1 MAQYR
6 TESQGTTGGLDVP
19 RALVLVVALLFVGP
33 ALLAG
38 ALWLLV
44 WRRIGRRRGRPLS
57 KWWLVPLVALSLVP
71 ALLAGRA
78 GDDFPPAVA
87 ARTQYAAL
95 EAGLFRLRGRED
107 LIAADFTTR
116 RYLGG
121 VLPTWLP
128 GSVLAAAALGWW
140 TRPKKSPLLVRE
152 ATGVGVP
159 EQVERRL
166 ARGLAH
172 PADGWALGATPAG
185 QAVAVAD
192 ERARQHVVVCGATG
206 SGKTTVLRHLLD
218 GVAHRAPLILVD
230 CKASRALRRAV
241 EAVPGGVVWTIG
253 GPVRWDALRGDRTA
267 FASKLLAAE
276 PYGSNAAVYRAA
288 AQRYLQWVGAVLDL
302 TGAPRDP
309 QLIAELL
316 GPKALLRTVR
326 QTANAFRD
334 RGAPPPAALARI
346 AGLVED
352 LGKTEL
358 EGVAG
363 FAGRYGVTVEGVV
376 GQSLGAGAGALVLEE
391 ALAGGQT
398 VLFSLDAA
406 AYPLEAARVGAW
418 ALLDLVRVAGL
429 LQAQGWGE
437 RRQAYFVVDEF
448 SALGEEGRHV
458 VPVLARAREAGIA
471 CVVATQGLADL
482 ARVDRALPQ
491 QVVQNTAVRVL
502 LRQGSAEDALAWA
515 RHGGEYEREEL
526 SRHMDNTLLGG
537 FGDTG
542 RASTRW
548 RREFYV
554 SPDELHVLGTGEAVV
569 WMAPVGRQP
578 RWIGRVRVAP
588 PRAEATSQEAREARG
603 GRRAA

>member
-44 WRRIGRRRGRPLS
+44 WRRLGRRRGRPLS
-57 KWWLVPLVALSLVP
+57 RWWIVALFALSLVP

-78 GDDFPPAVA
+78 WDDFPPAVA

-107 LIAADFTTR
+107 LIAGDFTTR

-128 GSVLAAAALGWW
+128 GSVLAACAVGWW
-140 TRPKKSPLLVRE
+140 TRPKKSPLQVRE
-152 ATGVGVP
+152 ATGVGVS
-159 EQVERRL
+159 ERVERRL
-166 ARGLAH
+166 AQGVAH
-172 PADGWALGATPAG
+172 PPDGWALGFTAEGRQIAIG
-185 QAVAVAD
+185 DAEGRHHVA
-192 ERARQHVVVCGATG
+192 VCGATG
-206 SGKTTVLRHLLD
+206 AGKTTVIRHLLD
-218 GVAHRAPLILVD
+218 GVAHRCPLVIVD
-230 CKASRALRRAV
+230 CKASRSLRGAVAAL
-241 EAVPGGVVWTIG
+241 PGGVVWEIG

-276 PYGSNAAVYRAA
+276 PYGAAAGVYRAA
-288 AQRYLQWVGAVLDL
+288 AQRYLQWVGVVLDL
-302 TGAPRDP
+302 AGAPRDP
-309 QLIAELL
+309 LLIAELL
-316 GPKALLRTVR
+316 SPKALLRLIRRVAEAAEAQGR
-326 QTANAFRD
+326 A
-334 RGAPPPAALARI
+334 APAELEHVTRLI
-346 AGLVED
+346 GDME
-352 LGKTEL
+352 KTQH

-363 FAGRYGVTVEGVV
+363 FASRYGVTVEGAV
-376 GQSLGAGAGALVLEE
+376 GTGLGTGAGALVLEE
-391 ALAGGQT
+391 ALAGGRT

-406 AYPLEAARVGAW
+406 AYPLEARKVGAW
-418 ALLDLVRVAGL
+418 ALLDLVRVAGA
-429 LQAQGWGE
+429 LQAEGWGDHQ
-437 RRQAYFVVDEF
+437 QAYFVVDEF
-448 SALGEEGRHV
+448 SALEEEGRHV

-526 SRHMDNTLLGG
+526 SRHLDSTLFGG

-542 RASTRW
+542 RAATRW
-548 RREFYV
+548 RRDFYV
-554 SPDELHVLGTGEAVV
+554 SPDELRVLGTGEAVV
-569 WMAPVGRQP
+569 WAAPLGRQP
-578 RWIGRVRVAP
+578 RRIERVRVAP
-588 PRAEATSQEAREARG
+588 PRAEVTAQEARGR
-603 GRRAA
+603 RRAA